1 MVFEEIVGLVQ
12 LLLILGAFLFIP
24 LYLLDI
30 IRDRLRQKS
39 KLKDMLVL
47 YFVSCLIALA
57 VFPLALTS
65 DFYYTLDYYAFSY
78 PAVTSTPVVG
88 ESLVY
93 YTEDLP
99 FQDPLTTYALV
110 LLFLF
115 LVYLIVFN
123 KTKE

>member
-1 MVFEEIVGLVQ
+1 MAFEEILGLIQ
-12 LLLILGAFLFIP
+12 LLLVLGAFLFVPI
-24 LYLLDI
+24 YLLDI

-39 KLKDMLVL
+39 KFKDMLLL
-47 YFVSCLIALA
+47 YFVSCLVALA

-65 DFYYTLDYYAFSY
+65 DFYYTMDYYAFSY
-78 PAVTSTPVVG
+78 PAVTGTPVVG
-88 ESLVY
+88 ESLVV

-99 FQDPLTTYALV
+99 FQDPLATYALV